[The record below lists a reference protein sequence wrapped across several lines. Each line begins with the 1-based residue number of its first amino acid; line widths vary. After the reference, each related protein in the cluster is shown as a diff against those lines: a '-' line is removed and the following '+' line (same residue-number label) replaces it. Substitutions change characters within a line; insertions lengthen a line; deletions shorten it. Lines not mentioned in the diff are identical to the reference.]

1 VTPFRLLIID
11 DHPIVL
17 SGLRLLFA
25 GDARFELCGE
35 AASAAEARA
44 QAELCRPDL
53 IVTDLVMG
61 GADGVALI
69 NDLLAIV
76 PTARILV
83 YSSHD
88 ELMWARHILR
98 AGARGYVAKSEP
110 LDMVASALDR
120 LIQGDIHVSAAVQR
134 LLVNDFAIARDEPHD
149 VASLSARE
157 LQVLTLMGSGRSL
170 QSLSQELQLS
180 VKTIGTYRERLK
192 IKLGFDNT
200 RMLERFAATMTR
212 VKP

>member
-1 VTPFRLLIID
+1 MIVD
-11 DHPIVL
+11 DHPVVL

-25 GDARFELCGE
+25 DDPRFVLVGE
-35 AASAAEARA
+35 AVSAPDACA
-44 QAELCRPDL
+44 QAERQQPDL

-61 GADGVALI
+61 GADGITLI

-76 PTARILV
+76 PTARILA

-98 AGARGYVAKSEP
+98 AGGRGYVSKSEP
-110 LDMVASALDR
+110 LETVAVALDKVM
-120 LIQGDIHVSAAVQR
+120 QGDIHVSDAVQR
-134 LLVNDFAIARDEPHD
+134 LLVNDFAASRDEPHD

-157 LQVLTLMGSGRSL
+157 LQVLVMMGSGRSL
-170 QSLSQELQLS
+170 QSLSKELQLS

-192 IKLGFDNT
+192 TKLGFDSA
-200 RMLERFAATMTR
+200 RMLERFAATMSRTR
-212 VKP
+212 P

>member
-1 VTPFRLLIID
+1 LLIID

-25 GDARFELCGE
+25 GDPRFELCGDAE
-35 AASAAEARA
+35 SAADARV
-44 QAELCRPDL
+44 QAEACQPDL

-69 NDLLAIV
+69 NDLLAIA
-76 PTARILV
+76 PAARILV

-110 LDMVASALDR
+110 LDRVAEALDK
-120 LIQGDIHVSAAVQR
+120 LIAGEMHVSAAVQR
-134 LLVNDFAIARDEPHD
+134 LLVNDFAAARGEPHD

-192 IKLGFDNT
+192 IKLGFDNI
-200 RMLERFAATMTR
+200 RMLERFATTVSR
-212 VKP
+212 SKP